1 MLHAAGVLV
10 GLVLGLVATRLA
22 DRLPRRYDITHLVTG
37 ARRARRN
44 VGVIAAVIAVSVGIA
59 HVLSAA
65 SDLTATH
72 ALLLLAFHATVA
84 TMVICAAA
92 IDLEHMI
99 LPLELTL
106 GGAALCVATAPL
118 RSIGIVP
125 SALGAG
131 AGFLVAHAPYWLY
144 KKLRGRSGAGGGDT
158 MFAVLAGAWFGPL
171 GAVLVLFGGVFLM
184 PIATIVMRVLRVEYT
199 IPESVLAEIAAL
211 RKAADAGDA
220 DAKALLES
228 DPMAADVADG
238 ILGARLPLGPF
249 LALASLIMLFGRRWI
264 EDAVL
269 RFLSG

>member
-10 GLVLGLVATRLA
+10 GLLLGLVATRLA
-22 DRLPRRYDITHLVTG
+22 DYLPRRYDITHLVAG
-37 ARRARRN
+37 SKRSRRN
-44 VGVIAAVIAVSVGIA
+44 IVVIAIVTACTVGIA
-59 HVLSAA
+59 EVLSGT
-65 SDLTATH
+65 SELTTTH
-72 ALLLLAFHATVA
+72 ALLLLLFHATVA
-84 TMVICAAA
+84 MMVVCASA

-106 GGAALCVATAPL
+106 GGAVLCIATSPF
-118 RSIGIVP
+118 RSIGIVQ

-184 PIATIVMRVLRVEYT
+184 PLATVVMRVLRVEYA
-199 IPESVLAEIAAL
+199 IPESVVAEIAAL
-211 RKAADAGDA
+211 RKAAAEGDA
-220 DAKALLES
+220 EAKAALDA

-249 LALASLIMLFGRRWI
+249 LALASLILLFARRWI
-264 EDAVL
+264 EGAVL
-269 RFLSG
+269 AFLSG